1 MEHSIWL
8 YIAVMSL
15 VSYLIRVLPVTL
27 IRRQIK
33 NRFLR
38 SVLYYLPYV
47 TLYHGKHKYNFLV
60 DTGSTS
66 NWIDAK
72 VMFNFMQEGE
82 ARVGSRVVNDLEKF
96 KKMSQAIIANRYDSC
111 LDNVQEKVYT
121 RDLFRRD

>member
-47 TLYHGKHKYNFLV
+47 TLSVMTVPAIFSISANPLCGVAALMVAAAIAWFSGNLLLSATGACVAVFLI
-60 DTGSTS
+60 S
-66 NWIDAK
+66 
-72 VMFNFMQEGE
+72 
-82 ARVGSRVVNDLEKF
+82 
-96 KKMSQAIIANRYDSC
+96 
-111 LDNVQEKVYT
+111 
-121 RDLFRRD
+121 LF

>member
-47 TLYHGKHKYNFLV
+47 TLSVMTVPAIFSISANPLCGVAALVVAAVIAWFSGNLLLSATGACVAVFLI
-60 DTGSTS
+60 S
-66 NWIDAK
+66 
-72 VMFNFMQEGE
+72 
-82 ARVGSRVVNDLEKF
+82 
-96 KKMSQAIIANRYDSC
+96 
-111 LDNVQEKVYT
+111 
-121 RDLFRRD
+121 LF

>member
-47 TLYHGKHKYNFLV
+47 TLSVMTVPAICSISANPLCGVAALVVAAVISWFSGNLLLSATGACVAVFLI
-60 DTGSTS
+60 S
-66 NWIDAK
+66 
-72 VMFNFMQEGE
+72 
-82 ARVGSRVVNDLEKF
+82 
-96 KKMSQAIIANRYDSC
+96 
-111 LDNVQEKVYT
+111 
-121 RDLFRRD
+121 LF